1 MARLAALAGSVQGVA
16 LAVLALVVGVA
27 VAVVAVATRAGIAA
41 RREAIE
47 IFHDLGATQRDIA
60 GRFARR
66 IGALAAGGALAGAA
80 LAVPALIALSS
91 SPRLSRGRGGDHRGA
106 ALDGLGLAAAGGG
119 RHRLGHGAVQRP
131 PLVAAPAVSRLWLLP
146 GLLALALL
154 AGFAFFLGQSRAR
167 PEMPLRHTEGIAV
180 LTGGPERVEM
190 GLRLLSD
197 GLADH
202 LIVSGVG
209 RSAELADLAR
219 SNNIPATELPGA
231 EPEPPPVRGAPPGV
245 ATPAVTLG
253 RLATSTRGNG
263 QEIAAWARGRVRSL
277 RVVTAAYHMPRAL
290 LELRRNLPEVALVPH
305 PVQVAGPRASLLLRE
320 YAKLIGAFLGLS
332 TLKTDLPHR

>member
-1 MARLAALAGSVQGVA
+1 V
-16 LAVLALVVGVA
+16 
-27 VAVVAVATRAGIAA
+27 
-41 RREAIE
+41 
-47 IFHDLGATQRDIA
+47 
-60 GRFARR
+60 
-66 IGALAAGGALAGAA
+66 
-80 LAVPALIALSS
+80 
-91 SPRLSRGRGGDHRGA
+91 
-106 ALDGLGLAAAGGG
+106 
-119 RHRLGHGAVQRP
+119 RP
-131 PLVAAPAVSRLWLLP
+131 LWLLP
-146 GLLALALL
+146 GIPALVLA
-154 AGFAFFLGQSRAR
+154 AGFALFLGQSRMR
-167 PEMPLRHTEGIAV
+167 PELPLRPTDGIAV

-197 GLADH
+197 GLAQH

-219 SNNIPATELPGA
+219 SNNIPAAALPGA
-231 EPEPPPVRGAPPGV
+231 EAEPPPAPGAPPGL

-263 QEIAAWARGRVRSL
+263 QEIAIWAREKDIRSL

-332 TLKTDLPHR
+332 ALKTDLPHQ

>member
-1 MARLAALAGSVQGVA
+1 M
-16 LAVLALVVGVA
+16 
-27 VAVVAVATRAGIAA
+27 
-41 RREAIE
+41 
-47 IFHDLGATQRDIA
+47 
-60 GRFARR
+60 
-66 IGALAAGGALAGAA
+66 
-80 LAVPALIALSS
+80 
-91 SPRLSRGRGGDHRGA
+91 
-106 ALDGLGLAAAGGG
+106 
-119 RHRLGHGAVQRP
+119 
-131 PLVAAPAVSRLWLLP
+131 SRLWLLP
-146 GLLALALL
+146 GILALALL
-154 AGFAFFLGQSRAR
+154 LGFAFFLGQSRAR
-167 PEMPLRHTEGIAV
+167 PEMPLRHTDGIAV

-219 SNNIPATELPGA
+219 SNNIPADDLPGA
-231 EPEPPPVRGAPPGV
+231 EAEPPPVRGAPPGI

-263 QEIAAWARGRVRSL
+263 QEIAAWAQGKGVRSL

-290 LELRRNLPEVALVPH
+290 LELRRNLPGVALVPH

-332 TLKTDLPHR
+332 ALKTDLPQR

>member
-1 MARLAALAGSVQGVA
+1 VRRPRS
-16 LAVLALVVGVA
+16 
-27 VAVVAVATRAGIAA
+27 IA
-41 RREAIE
+41 
-47 IFHDLGATQRDIA
+47 
-60 GRFARR
+60 
-66 IGALAAGGALAGAA
+66 
-80 LAVPALIALSS
+80 
-91 SPRLSRGRGGDHRGA
+91 
-106 ALDGLGLAAAGGG
+106 
-119 RHRLGHGAVQRP
+119 
-131 PLVAAPAVSRLWLLP
+131 WLLP
-146 GLLALALL
+146 GIPALL
-154 AGFAFFLGQSRAR
+154 LVAGFVFFLGQSRTR

-219 SNNIPATELPGA
+219 SNNIPADELPGA
-231 EPEPPPVRGAPPGV
+231 ETEPPPVRGAPPAI

-263 QEIAAWARGRVRSL
+263 QEIAAWARGKGIRSL

-290 LELRRNLPEVALVPH
+290 LELRRNLPDVELVPH

-332 TLKTDLPHR
+332 ALKTDLPHR